1 MSNSL
6 NNLQRLGV
14 AHAAA
19 ALQIHPFELV
29 RALVN
34 LERLPTDLRFAES
47 HLDTLRDAIGLQV
60 WFPEG
65 RISEPTPKGLLKDIA
80 HQLVS
85 RGVVGESGT
94 RLDNCTRGLSE
105 EEDELALH
113 LLRGLVSEG
122 VLKSWTSQ
130 LGVQVAIEEGKEYLV
145 ADLAEGGE
153 PPGAVSALLQ
163 AAVD

>member
-6 NNLQRLGV
+6 NSLQRMGV
-14 AHAAA
+14 AQAAT

-34 LERLPTDLRFAES
+34 LERLPTDLRFTAPQI
-47 HLDTLRDAIGLQV
+47 DTLRDAIGLEV

-80 HQLVS
+80 HQMVT
-85 RGVVGESGT
+85 RGVIGESGT

-113 LLRGLVSEG
+113 LLRGLISEG
-122 VLKSWTSQ
+122 VLQSWTSE
-130 LGVQVAIEEGKEYLV
+130 LGLQIAIEEGKEYLV